1 MGLDM
6 YLRRKVYVSQ
16 PFDFETDK
24 VSTVKVEG
32 IKDWNG
38 EDIPINSAK
47 VKYIIE
53 EAGYWRKAN
62 AIHKWFVD
70 NVQEGK
76 DECQESYVS
85 QEDMKKLLGIVNQ
98 VLDSIEL
105 VPAKINAGYRFTPAG
120 KEEILEE
127 GMAVKD
133 YSVAQALLPVA
144 DGFFFGGKDY
154 DQWYV
159 NDLKRTKE
167 ILESALADDK
177 GEYYYQ
183 ASW

>member
-6 YLRRKVYVSQ
+6 YLRRKLYIWH
-16 PFDFETDK
+16 PF
-24 VSTVKVEG
+24 EG
-32 IKDWNG
+32 PTTLKIEGVPKLG
-38 EDIPINSAK
+38 EREVAIDPQK

-62 AIHKWFVD
+62 AIHAWFVKNLQD
-70 NVQEGK
+70 GK

-85 QEDMKKLLGIVNQ
+85 REDMKKLLNTVNK
-98 VLDSIEL
+98 VLESIEL
-105 VPAKINAGYRFTPAG
+105 VPAKINAGYRFSG
-120 KEEILEE
+120 GVKEEILEDGE
-127 GMAVKD
+127 TVKD
-133 YSVAQALLPVA
+133 FSVAQALLPVRE
-144 DGFFFGGKDY
+144 GFFFGGKDY

-167 ILESALADDK
+167 ILEKALEDEVGD
-177 GEYYYQ
+177 YYYQ